1 MSTIFV
7 VPVTTNGV
15 AEAAAGLS
23 IGTNV
28 TTAEL
33 LVAVNARL
41 TFGRLDVAGT
51 SAADSPEGMLTTW
64 ELVTDPVV
72 IVGITRQLAYRFMLA
87 DEVVWKGRV
96 IAVPPFVSDQPSN
109 A

>member
-1 MSTIFV
+1 MSTILV
-7 VPVTTNGV
+7 VLVTLNGV
-15 AEAAAGLS
+15 AAAEAGLS
-23 IGTNV
+23 IGTKV

-41 TFGRLDVAGT
+41 TFGRSAEAGT
-51 SAADSPEGMLTTW
+51 SAAVSPDGMLTTW
-64 ELVTDPVV
+64 ELVTDPVE
-72 IVGITRQLAYRFMLA
+72 IVGISRQLAYRVMFA

-96 IAVPPFVSDQPSN
+96 IAVPPFVLDHPSN